1 MADPVAD
8 TTNSFAT
15 LEEANTYFAN
25 QYNRYALWAVITDAD
40 KSRLLIEATV
50 MMTWGLSW
58 NITIDEDDYSESYD
72 VQKWACC
79 EQAWAIYVGDRQSA
93 PDTKGI
99 SEIKVDV
106 SGLELNTH
114 ISVSDIVVGEGV
126 EILTSVKE
134 VVAIVKALKEE
145 VVEED
150 TDANAPA
157 EVISE
162 ANSADEGAT
171 E

>member
-15 LEEANTYFAN
+15 LAEANTYFAN

-72 VQKWACC
+72 VQKYACC
-79 EQAWAIYVGDRQSA
+79 EQAWAIYAGDRQAA

-99 SEIKVDV
+99 SELKVDV
-106 SGLELNTH
+106 IEIVFDKTDRVGMFSRSALNYIRSYITYTPGGLN
-114 ISVSDIVVGEGV
+114 VPVVR
-126 EILTSVKE
+126 
-134 VVAIVKALKEE
+134 A
-145 VVEED
+145 
-150 TDANAPA
+150 
-157 EVISE
+157 
-162 ANSADEGAT
+162 
-171 E
+171 

>member
-15 LEEANTYFAN
+15 LAEANTYFLN

-106 SGLELNTH
+106 IEIVFDKTDRVGMFSRSALNYIRAYITYTPGGLN
-114 ISVSDIVVGEGV
+114 VPVVR
-126 EILTSVKE
+126 
-134 VVAIVKALKEE
+134 A
-145 VVEED
+145 
-150 TDANAPA
+150 
-157 EVISE
+157 
-162 ANSADEGAT
+162 
-171 E
+171 